1 VDRKRRRLQE
11 ERVELDD
18 AGYLRADLRVTLLH
32 YFDDTDAAVV
42 APAKAAAPAPK
53 PVAKA
58 STTTASSAAAA
69 VNARA
74 A

>member
-1 VDRKRRRLQE
+1 MTVERKRQRLQE

-32 YFDDTDAAVV
+32 HFDDDDAVV
-42 APAKAAAPAPK
+42 AHAKAAAPAPK

-58 STTTASSAAAA
+58 GTKNASAAAA